1 MNNLNTYFQ
10 EISRIHKLGTATE
23 HTYRPALQQLIES
36 LSPNLKAINEPKRI
50 ACGAPD
56 FVVIQESIEI
66 GHIEAKDIGVS
77 LNKTEKTP
85 QMQPYLKG
93 LGNLILT
100 DYLEFRWYV
109 QGELRL
115 TASLATIDK
124 KKNLKA
130 DADGITEVEQL
141 LQQFSLAQTTQARTP
156 KDLAKRMAGLAQLIR
171 DAILTALTNSDQGGM
186 LQEQLQAWEKK
197 LDRELKPDEFAD
209 MYAQTICYRL
219 FVKCYNRDNP
229 TNLSLSHS
237 IFSQIAGPELEERI
251 TWAVDTLAQIL
262 QQTDMAEILKEFG
275 KRTHK
280 TDPVVHFYETFLAEY
295 DPKMREAR
303 GVYYTPEPVVDYLV
317 SSVDYILKH
326 KFHIPQGLAESKKIQ
341 IPHPN
346 GTGTIN
352 THQVLILDPAVG
364 TGTFIHAI
372 IDYIYEKFKAKKG
385 MWSSYVS
392 QHLLPRLFGFELL
405 MAPYTV
411 AHMKLGLQ
419 LQELGYDFSSDER
432 LRIYLTNTLQ
442 EAFQLTEQAINFG
455 SRIKE
460 EAEAAKDVKQEHP
473 VMVIIG
479 NPPYSGHSV
488 NTGDWITNLLK
499 GKDIIGHN
507 ATANYFAVDGQ
518 PLGERNPKW
527 LNDDYVKFI
536 RFSQWRID
544 QTGYGVLAFIT
555 NHGYLDNPTFRG
567 MRQSLMQ
574 SFDEIYVLDLHGNS
588 KKQEVRP
595 DRSPDQNV
603 FDIQQ
608 GVAIGIF
615 IKYQNNPGKLA
626 TVYHG
631 ELWGAREIYEQSQ
644 LVGGKYHWLA
654 EHDISS
660 TPWTKLAPSSPF
672 YLFQPQDVA
681 VRAEYEAAAK
691 ISEIMPINTVGIV
704 TARDALTIQ
713 WTADQVWEIVTD
725 FASLSPEAAR
735 SKYHLGKDAQDWTI
749 TGAQQDL
756 KTSDLSREHIKKIL
770 YRPFDRRYTYYTGKS
785 RGFHCR
791 SRWEVMK
798 NVVCGDNL
806 GLITSRQQS
815 QNQVWSLI
823 GVTNLLME
831 SSAISNKTRE
841 INYLLPLYIYPDTA
855 AEKAM
860 GMTRRPNLNPEFIAE
875 FSGKLG
881 LDFIADGKGDKSRTF
896 GPEDIFHYIYAI
908 FHSPTYRHRYAEF
921 LKIDFPRV
929 PLTSNVTLFWS
940 LVTEGDRLVQL
951 HLMETTGQEI
961 ASYPIAGSDVV
972 EKVKYN
978 EQLQQVWINSAQ
990 YFAPVTPD
998 IWNFY
1003 VGGYQVCEKW
1013 LKDRKGRVLSFDD
1026 LTHYQSIV
1034 SILADTMEI
1043 MGEIDG
1049 MIEEFGGFPL
1059 G

>member
-1 MNNLNTYFQ
+1 MV
-10 EISRIHKLGTATE
+10 KLCQ
-23 HTYRPALQQLIES
+23 PA
-36 LSPNLKAINEPKRI
+36 
-50 ACGAPD
+50 
-56 FVVIQESIEI
+56 F
-66 GHIEAKDIGVS
+66 
-77 LNKTEKTP
+77 T
-85 QMQPYLKG
+85 
-93 LGNLILT
+93 
-100 DYLEFRWYV
+100 
-109 QGELRL
+109 
-115 TASLATIDK
+115 
-124 KKNLKA
+124 
-130 DADGITEVEQL
+130 
-141 LQQFSLAQTTQARTP
+141 
-156 KDLAKRMAGLAQLIR
+156 
-171 DAILTALTNSDQGGM
+171 
-186 LQEQLQAWEKK
+186 
-197 LDRELKPDEFAD
+197 
-209 MYAQTICYRL
+209 
-219 FVKCYNRDNP
+219 
-229 TNLSLSHS
+229 
-237 IFSQIAGPELEERI
+237 
-251 TWAVDTLAQIL
+251 
-262 QQTDMAEILKEFG
+262 
-275 KRTHK
+275 
-280 TDPVVHFYETFLAEY
+280 
-295 DPKMREAR
+295 
-303 GVYYTPEPVVDYLV
+303 
-317 SSVDYILKH
+317 
-326 KFHIPQGLAESKKIQ
+326 
-341 IPHPN
+341 
-346 GTGTIN
+346 
-352 THQVLILDPAVG
+352 
-364 TGTFIHAI
+364 
-372 IDYIYEKFKAKKG
+372 
-385 MWSSYVS
+385 
-392 QHLLPRLFGFELL
+392 PRLFGFELL

-419 LQELGYDFSSDER
+419 LQESGYDFSSDER

-442 EAFQLTEQAINFG
+442 EAFQLTEQVINFG

-460 EAEAAKDVKQEHP
+460 EAEAAKEVKQEHP

-499 GKDIIGHN
+499 GKDIIN
-507 ATANYFAVDGQ
+507 QTKTANYFAVDGQ

-588 KKQEVRP
+588 KKQEVSPSP

-660 TPWTKLAPSSPF
+660 TPWTKLTPSSPF

-681 VRAEYEAAAK
+681 VRAEYETAAK

-725 FASLSPEAAR
+725 FVSLSPEAAR

-756 KTSDLSREHIKKIL
+756 KTSDLSPEHIKKIL

-798 NVVCGDNL
+798 NVVFGDNL

-860 GMTRRPNLNPEFIAE
+860 GMTRRPNLTPAFIAE
-875 FSGKLG
+875 FSKKLS
-881 LDFIADGKGDKSRTF
+881 LDFITDGKGDKSRTF
-896 GPEDIFHYIYAI
+896 GPEDIFHYIYAV

-940 LVTEGDRLVQL
+940 LVTVGDRLVQL

-961 ASYPIAGSDVV
+961 ATYPIPGSDVV

-978 EQLQQVWINSAQ
+978 EQLQQVWINSEQ

-998 IWNFY
+998 IWSFY

-1026 LTHYQSIV
+1026 LTHYQNIV
-1034 SILADTMEI
+1034 SILAETIEL

>member
-1 MNNLNTYFQ
+1 MLPAKIQRAPSSFLHHNSKMRKSLKTYCQ
-10 EISRIHKLGTATE
+10 EISHIYQTDNTTK
-23 HTYRPALQQLIES
+23 PK
-36 LSPNLKAINEPKRI
+36 SPPIVP
-50 ACGAPD
+50 P
-56 FVVIQESIEI
+56 
-66 GHIEAKDIGVS
+66 
-77 LNKTEKTP
+77 
-85 QMQPYLKG
+85 
-93 LGNLILT
+93 
-100 DYLEFRWYV
+100 
-109 QGELRL
+109 
-115 TASLATIDK
+115 
-124 KKNLKA
+124 
-130 DADGITEVEQL
+130 
-141 LQQFSLAQTTQARTP
+141 RTP
-156 KDLAKRMAGLAQLIR
+156 KNLAKRMAELAQIIR
-171 DAILTALTNSDQGGM
+171 QVILTALTDDHQDGI
-186 LQEQLQAWEKK
+186 LQQQFQLTQKI
-197 LDRELKPDEFAD
+197 LNRELTTDEFAD
-209 MYAQTICYRL
+209 MSAQTICYVT
-219 FVKCYNRDNP
+219 FVKCLNQNQP
-229 TNLSLSHS
+229 PNLPFFPS
-237 IFSQIAGPELEERI
+237 IFSQIAGPELDERI
-251 TWAVDTLAQIL
+251 TWAVDTLANIL

-275 KRTHK
+275 QRTHK

-317 SSVDYILKH
+317 KSVDYILKQ
-326 KFHIPQGLAESKKIQ
+326 KFHIPQGLADSTKIH
-341 IPHPN
+341 IPHPH
-346 GTGTIN
+346 GTIH
-352 THQVLILDPAVG
+352 THKVLILDPAVG

-372 IDYIYEKFKAKKG
+372 IDYISEQFQTKKG

-442 EAFQLTEQAINFG
+442 EAFQLPEQVINFG

-460 EAEAAKDVKQEHP
+460 EAEAAKEVKQEHP

-499 GKDIIGHN
+499 GRDIIGN
-507 ATANYFAVDGQ
+507 TATANYFAVDGQ
-518 PLGERNPKW
+518 PLGEKNPKW

-588 KKQEVRP
+588 KKQEISP
-595 DRSPDQNV
+595 DGSPDQNV

-615 IKYQNNPGKLA
+615 IKYRDSQGELA
-626 TVYHG
+626 KVYHG
-631 ELWGAREIYEQSQ
+631 ELWGVREIYEQSQ

-660 TPWTKLAPSSPF
+660 TPWTELTPNSPF

-691 ISEIMPINTVGIV
+691 ISEIMPMNTVGIV

-713 WTADQVWEIVTD
+713 WTADQVWEVVND
-725 FASLSPEAAR
+725 FASLSPEEAR
-735 SKYHLGKDAQDWTI
+735 QKYDLGKDTRDWKVELAQKDLRNHPLDHTPDK
-749 TGAQQDL
+749 TGPFQELQ
-756 KTSDLSREHIKKIL
+756 IPIL
-770 YRPFDRRYTYYTGKS
+770 YRPFDVRYTYYTAQS
-785 RGFHCR
+785 RGFHCMPR
-791 SRWEVMK
+791 YEVMK
-798 NVVCGDNL
+798 HLIAGDNL
-806 GLITSRQQS
+806 GLIATRQVTS
-815 QNQVWSLI
+815 L
-823 GVTNLLME
+823 
-831 SSAISNKTRE
+831 KFCH
-841 INYLLPLYIYPDTA
+841 INVSRIIIELKVGSHDRSTQILPLYLYPTDKPTLFDHQPTNA
-855 AEKAM
+855 P
-860 GMTRRPNLNPEFIAE
+860 GGRRPNLAPEFIAE

-881 LDFIADGKGDKSRTF
+881 LDFITDGKGDKSRTF

-929 PLTSNVTLFWS
+929 PLTSNVALFWS
-940 LVTEGDRLVQL
+940 LVAAGDKLVQL
-951 HLMETTGQEI
+951 HLMQTTGQEI
-961 ASYPIAGSDVV
+961 ATYPIPGSDVV

-978 EQLQQVWINSAQ
+978 EQFQQVWINSEQ

-998 IWNFY
+998 IWNFHI
-1003 VGGYQVCEKW
+1003 GGYQVCEKW

-1026 LTHYQSIV
+1026 LSHYQNIL
-1034 SILADTMEI
+1034 SILGSTIEM
-1043 MGEIDG
+1043 MGEVDG
-1049 MIEEFGGFPL
+1049 IIEKFGGFPL

>member
-1 MNNLNTYFQ
+1 MRKSLETYFQ
-10 EISRIHKLGTATE
+10 EISQIPQSGNITNRKVTQI
-23 HTYRPALQQLIES
+23 P
-36 LSPNLKAINEPKRI
+36 I
-50 ACGAPD
+50 A
-56 FVVIQESIEI
+56 
-66 GHIEAKDIGVS
+66 
-77 LNKTEKTP
+77 
-85 QMQPYLKG
+85 
-93 LGNLILT
+93 
-100 DYLEFRWYV
+100 
-109 QGELRL
+109 
-115 TASLATIDK
+115 
-124 KKNLKA
+124 KNPH
-130 DADGITEVEQL
+130 Q
-141 LQQFSLAQTTQARTP
+141 LAQIIA
-156 KDLAKRMAGLAQLIR
+156 DLAQVIR
-171 DAILTALTNSDQGGM
+171 DTILTALNDEHPDGI
-186 LQEQLQAWEKK
+186 LQQQFQLTQKILN
-197 LDRELKPDEFAD
+197 LDLTSDEFAD
-209 MYAQTICYRL
+209 IYAQTISMITFINFYQ
-219 FVKCYNRDNP
+219 RDNP
-229 TNLSLSHS
+229 AKSPFFPS
-237 IFSQIAGPELEERI
+237 IFSQIAGPELDERI
-251 TWAVDTLAQIL
+251 TWAVDTLAHIL
-262 QQTDMAEILKEFG
+262 QQTDLAEILKEFG
-275 KRTHK
+275 QRTHK

-317 SSVDYILKH
+317 KSVDSILKH
-326 KFHIPQGLAESKKIQ
+326 KFHIPQGIADSSKIH
-341 IPHPN
+341 IPHPH
-346 GTGTIN
+346 GTI
-352 THQVLILDPAVG
+352 HSHKVLILDPAVG

-372 IDYIYEKFKAKKG
+372 IDYIYDQFPTKKG

-442 EAFQLTEQAINFG
+442 EAFQLTEQVINFG
-455 SRIKE
+455 SRIQA
-460 EAEAAKDVKQEHP
+460 EAEAAKEVKQEHP

-499 GKDIIGHN
+499 GRDIIGHTT
-507 ATANYFAVDGQ
+507 TANYFAVDGQ
-518 PLGERNPKW
+518 PLGEKNPKW

-588 KKQEVRP
+588 KKQEVSP
-595 DRSPDQNV
+595 DGSPDQNV

-615 IKYQNNPGKLA
+615 IKYQHSNGQLA
-626 TVYHG
+626 KVYHG
-631 ELWGAREIYEQSQ
+631 ELWGLREISENQQ
-644 LVGGKYHWLA
+644 LIGGKYHWLA
-654 EHDISS
+654 SHDISS
-660 TPWTKLAPSSPF
+660 TPWTELNPNSPF

-681 VRAEYEAAAK
+681 VRGEYENGAK

-713 WTADQVWEIVTD
+713 WTAADMMEVITD
-725 FASLSPEAAR
+725 FVGLSPEAAR

-756 KTSDLSREHIKKIL
+756 KNSDLSPKNIKKIL
-770 YRPFDRRYTYYTGKS
+770 YRPFDQRYTYYTGKS

-798 NVVCGDNL
+798 HMIAGDNL

-841 INYLLPLYIYPDTA
+841 INYLFPLYIYPDT
-855 AEKAM
+855 EVETAM
-860 GMTRRPNLNPEFIAE
+860 GMTRRSNLAPEFIAE

-881 LDFIADGKGDKSRTF
+881 LDFIPDGKGDKSRTF

-929 PLTSNVTLFWS
+929 PLTSNVALFWS
-940 LVTEGDRLVQL
+940 LVAAGDRLVQL
-951 HLMETTGQEI
+951 HLMQTTGQEI
-961 ASYPIAGSDVV
+961 ATYPIPGSDVV

-978 EQLQQVWINSAQ
+978 EDSQQVWINSEQ

-998 IWNFY
+998 IWNFHI
-1003 VGGYQVCEKW
+1003 GGYQVCEKW

-1026 LTHYQSIV
+1026 LSHYQNIV
-1034 SILADTMEI
+1034 SILGSTMEI
-1043 MGEIDG
+1043 MGEVDG
-1049 MIEEFGGFPL
+1049 MIEQFGGFPL